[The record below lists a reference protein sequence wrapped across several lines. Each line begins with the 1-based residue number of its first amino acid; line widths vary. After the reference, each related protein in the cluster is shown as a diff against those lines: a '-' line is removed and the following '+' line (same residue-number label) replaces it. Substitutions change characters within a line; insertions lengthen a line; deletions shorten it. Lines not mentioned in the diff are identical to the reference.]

1 MGFTTQKVLMLGSL
15 SSIAVSNGFL
25 FAQTTG
31 MLKSLQRN
39 EDGLNLTESN
49 ILWLTSTI
57 SMIFF
62 LGSFLTT
69 LSDNMGRRWPLMIS
83 SVAIVVQWIILY
95 KAQNIYHFMLSRI
108 IAGIA
113 FGARFCLNI
122 LVTPEYTSPKTR
134 VFFLNIITSVSPA
147 IGTGLGHYLGNIFH
161 WRTVALISI
170 FPTLFGVIVP
180 YFCVESPHWLASRGR
195 FQECEESFRK
205 IHGNSLKSESE
216 LQHLIKMEKCKL
228 RQAEITNTRTSKAK
242 LCLALKKK
250 YFWNL
255 ILLSFFMSSY
265 IAATGRVAFAILAT
279 NILEDMTGTP
289 NIVLYNVLV
298 DIFILV
304 GTSLSCVLVRK
315 MTIRNVLFSTGFM
328 GNAVL
333 VILSACLHFGAGVE
347 NLRWVNVSL
356 LAVYFILMEAGPS
369 PVLEALLGEIF
380 PLEIKVYCMF
390 LVGVMISA
398 FVSSALIVFSILAK
412 AIGYSGT
419 FLLNAVIMSTS
430 LVFIK
435 FKLPE
440 TKGRTLQEIEAFFK
454 TNIFDIDEALNDEKK
469 NMLL

>member
-1 MGFTTQKVLMLGSL
+1 MLGSL

-31 MLKSLQRN
+31 MIKSLQRN
-39 EDGLNLTESN
+39 DDGLNLTESD
-49 ILWLTSTI
+49 ILWITSGLT
-57 SMIFF
+57 MYGF
-62 LGSFLTT
+62 LGFGLAT
-69 LSDNMGRRWPLMIS
+69 LSDRVGRRWPLMIS
-83 SVAIVVQWIILY
+83 SVAIVVQWIMLY
-95 KAQNIYHFMLSRI
+95 KAQNIYHFMLSRF
-108 IAGIA
+108 IAGTA
-113 FGARFCLNI
+113 VGARYCLNI
-122 LVTPEYTSPKTR
+122 LVTPEYTSSETR
-134 VFFLNIITSVSPA
+134 AFFLNIVTSVSPA

-180 YFCVESPHWLASRGR
+180 YFCVESPHWLASKGR

-205 IHGNSLKSESE
+205 IHGNSLKCESE

-289 NIVLYNVLV
+289 NVVLYNILV
-298 DIFILV
+298 DSFILV

-315 MTIRNVLFSTGFM
+315 MTMRTVLFSTGFLA
-328 GNAVL
+328 NAFL
-333 VILSACLHFGAGVE
+333 VILSACLYFGDGV
-347 NLRWVNVSL
+347 NLRWLNVSL

-369 PVLEALLGEIF
+369 PVLEALIGEIF
-380 PLEIKVYCMF
+380 PLEIKVYCM
-390 LVGVMISA
+390 LVIGFMLSI
-398 FVSSALIVFSILAK
+398 FSALSLILFPIITE